1 MNHRVVSSQ
10 NNSDAK
16 ISRRIFL
23 KCTRTIIFMPA
34 GFFQRK
40 WCGWFLALI
49 LVVQLPA
56 GPPAAS
62 KDFSPKVADFTP
74 PGWQIYE
81 RAKQF
86 TPQNLY
92 EQINGRV
99 SLFLAYDV
107 RQLTFVSFVQDVDIA
122 RFVNLSI
129 YDMGEPTNAFGIFS
143 IERDPEASTLNLG
156 RAAYRSGANYFVWQ
170 GQYYIQVI
178 ASDDTTEMQH
188 IGLVLARKAADSLP
202 DAGEPVWGL
211 TALPP
216 TDRVPLSVQ
225 YYKVNAM
232 GLDFMHNTYTAIYNK
247 GNARVTAFLSRQ
259 QSAESARSVMLQYA
273 GYANRYGKGC
283 DRLKGG
289 EVELVSCDMDGSFDV
304 VYTKGRLVGGVASV
318 ADRRLAV
325 KAAIEMREQLPTG
338 Q

>member
-1 MNHRVVSSQ
+1 MNHPVDSNPDNR
-10 NNSDAK
+10 DAK
-16 ISRRIFL
+16 ISRRNFL
-23 KCTRTIIFMPA
+23 KSTGTIIFIPA
-34 GFFQRK
+34 GIFQRK
-40 WCGWFLALI
+40 WSGWFLALI
-49 LVVQLPA
+49 LLVQLPA
-56 GPPAAS
+56 GSPGAS
-62 KDFSPKVADFTP
+62 KNLVAKVADFTP

-92 EQINGRV
+92 EQINGRA

-107 RQLTFVSFVQDVDIA
+107 KRLTFVSFVKDVDIA
-122 RFVNLSI
+122 GFLNLSI
-129 YDMGEPTNAFGIFS
+129 YDMGEPTNAFGVFS
-143 IERDPEASTLNLG
+143 VERDQEGSTLNLG

-170 GQYYIQVI
+170 GRYYIQVT
-178 ASDDTTEMQH
+178 ASEDTTEMQQ
-188 IGLVLARKAADSLP
+188 IGLDLARKAADSLP

-216 TDRVPLSVQ
+216 TDRVPRSVQ
-225 YYKVNAM
+225 YYKVDAM
-232 GLDFMHNTYTAIYNK
+232 GLDFMHNTYTALYNK
-247 GNARVTAFLSRQ
+247 GKARVTAFLSRQ

-273 GYANRYGKGC
+273 GHANRYGNGC
-283 DRLKGG
+283 DRRKGG

-304 VYTKGRLVGGVASV
+304 VFTKGRLLGGVASV

-325 KAAIEMREQLPTG
+325 KAAIELREQLPSG